1 MFARLAVSIVILF
14 CGAFAYAQDESAK
27 STKPLENS
35 EDARPQDAAK
45 EARSDRET
53 REIFFRTLNEC
64 RSRGAQ
70 EFGFLLFQKAV
81 REEIGL
87 DDAGAK
93 AAREVLSKSR
103 SNGDKLYEQLKHR
116 KITEDELKAE
126 FVKVMAEADRDM
138 WKTLIDFNAKRD
150 RLIGLYVQLH
160 KSPAVLNKVVAEK
173 IGLDEL
179 RRMEMVAKKD
189 VLERKL
195 IDEAAKE
202 NEGRE
207 DRMRSWEKIQK
218 KVDSAIADMLS
229 EDQRSKLETLKGDTF
244 VFERFPFPPPGPP
257 GRGRDAGRDRD
268 RRDRENDR
276 DEKCH
281 DNEKFADDR

>member
-1 MFARLAVSIVILF
+1 MLSRLALSIVILF

-27 STKPLENS
+27 SANLQEKS
-35 EDARPQDAAK
+35 EEARPQEAK

-70 EFGFLLFQKAV
+70 EFGFLLYQKSV

-93 AAREVLSKSR
+93 VAREVLSKSR
-103 SNGDKLYEQLKHR
+103 SNADKLYEQLKHR
-116 KITEDELKAE
+116 KITEEELKAE

-138 WKTLIDFNAKRD
+138 WKTLTDFNAKRD

-179 RRMEMVAKKD
+179 RRMEMVAKKE
-189 VLERKL
+189 VLERRL

-229 EDQRSKLETLKGDTF
+229 EEQRSKLEALKGDPF
-244 VFERFPFPPPGPP
+244 VFERFPFPPPGSP
-257 GRGRDAGRDRD
+257 GRGREPGRDRD
-268 RRDRENDR
+268 RRERDNNR